1 MYVLAL
7 LLVAGSLYMVSTQNT
22 DYVIIPP
29 AMSMDDVNKYV
40 SFTVFGL
47 CYLLYAVR
55 KLRLL
60 TKTSH
65 QLIKLC
71 ISFHS

>member
-7 LLVAGSLYMVSTQNT
+7 LLVGGSLCMVSTQNT

-40 SFTVFGL
+40 SFTEFGL
-47 CYLLYAVR
+47 FYVLYAV
-55 KLRLL
+55 
-60 TKTSH
+60 H
-65 QLIKLC
+65 I
-71 ISFHS
+71 

>member
-47 CYLLYAVR
+47 CYVLYAV
-55 KLRLL
+55 
-60 TKTSH
+60 H
-65 QLIKLC
+65 I
-71 ISFHS
+71 